1 MNIDY
6 EYIISKM
13 KYADKANVELIR
25 GMIENAW
32 NSVYTKPIYM
42 VDGLNGIRDNE
53 LKDLDN
59 DSITALEIL
68 SFCLAKIYKSI
79 GQY

>member
-13 KYADKANVELIR
+13 KYADKAKAELIR
-25 GMIENAW
+25 NMIENAW
-32 NSVYTKPIYM
+32 NAVYKKPIYM

-53 LKDLDN
+53 VKDFNN

-68 SFCLAKIYKSI
+68 SFCLAEIYKNI
-79 GQY
+79 GE

>member
-1 MNIDY
+1 
-6 EYIISKM
+6 
-13 KYADKANVELIR
+13 
-25 GMIENAW
+25 
-32 NSVYTKPIYM
+32 M

-53 LKDLDN
+53 LKYLGN

-79 GQY
+79 GE